1 MPGDLEFDLDSAVGD
16 ISEGLGFG
24 SDNGSDD
31 INLEIDHDDKTS
43 DNGAGNSG
51 TGTAPITPGT
61 PAAQSAAPAGT
72 SPPDP
77 VAAVPTALT
86 APVTWRPEAKAVWAN
101 LPPEAQKE
109 VLKREQDIMQ
119 GLEGYKENAAFGKS
133 FKQVLDPY
141 LPMLNAA
148 GLDPVRQVGN
158 LMQAHITLATGTP
171 EQKASFF
178 QALARD
184 YKVDLGQLSYEAP
197 FVDPTVQALQTQ
209 LNAVQSQLSRSEQEQ
224 LANKRA
230 AYEQEVT
237 AFASDPKH
245 THFET
250 VAPQMAALL
259 KGGIAS
265 TIKDAYE
272 QAVWANP
279 VTRAAEVSR
288 QQAEVAAAAKAEAEA
303 RAAAARKASASNVK
317 ARPRSGSTAAPLG
330 SIDDTLTE
338 TLAAIKSRS

>member
-1 MPGDLEFDLDSAVGD
+1 MPGDLEFDMDGALGD

-24 SDNGSDD
+24 SDDKDD
-31 INLEIDHDDKTS
+31 INLEVTHDDTTS
-43 DNGAGNSG
+43 ADPAGDTG
-51 TGTAPITPGT
+51 TGTPASQTSST
-61 PAAQSAAPAGT
+61 PAAPATPASATTADPA
-72 SPPDP
+72 
-77 VAAVPTALT
+77 AAVPAALT

-133 FKQVLDPY
+133 FKQVLEPY
-141 LPMLNAA
+141 LPMFQTA
-148 GLDPVRQVGN
+148 GLDPVKQVGN

-171 EQKASFF
+171 EQKASLF

-197 FVDPTVQALQTQ
+197 FVDPAVQALQSQ

-224 LANKRA
+224 LADKRA

-237 AFASDPKH
+237 KFASDPKNP
-245 THFET
+245 HFET
-250 VAPQMAALL
+250 VANQMAALL
-259 KGGIAS
+259 KGGIAANLQ
-265 TIKDAYE
+265 DAYD

-279 VTRAAEVSR
+279 VTRAKEVER
-288 QQAEVAAAAKAEAEA
+288 QQAESAAAAKADAEA
-303 RAAAARKASASNVK
+303 RAAAARKATAANVK
-317 ARPRSGSTAAPLG
+317 AKPRSGNTAAPLG